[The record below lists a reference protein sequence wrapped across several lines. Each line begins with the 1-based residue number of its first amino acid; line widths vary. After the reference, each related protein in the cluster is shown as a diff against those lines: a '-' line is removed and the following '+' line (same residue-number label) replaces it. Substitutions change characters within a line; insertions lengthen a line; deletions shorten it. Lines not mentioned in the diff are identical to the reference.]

1 METSIHA
8 IACNNLLILFATIA
22 ITGIICSKG
31 SELINIPDVVL
42 FLIVGILLGPSVL
55 KIIDISQFQLEN
67 QLILTFG
74 SAFILYMGGKEVSL
88 KVLKNVKISVLLLAT
103 VGVIVSSFLMA
114 KIIGLSFQTSFIT
127 SLLAGSIIASTDPAT
142 IVPIF
147 NQVKIDKKVKQT
159 VISESALNDATG
171 AIMTVAVLS
180 IIMGGQFSI
189 EQNIYNLCIM
199 IIVGIIIGLIT
210 GLVLLFLVNDSPQGI
225 FKDYTPIISILSVII
240 AYEFSTY
247 LGGSG
252 YMSCFI
258 VGLITGNKQNF
269 KMWLSQK
276 HYDAD
281 CSVAE
286 TLGTICRMCIFII
299 LGSQVQ
305 LDILIKYF
313 IPSLISV
320 LGLIFIVRPICVLL
334 CTLVDRNAK
343 WNKKEL
349 LFMMWVRETGVIPAA
364 LCGIVTTMKV
374 PGSEIISSVVFMT
387 ISITLILQGS
397 TTKLLARKLGL
408 LEVENV
414 EVSQVENI
422 K

>member
-8 IACNNLLILFATIA
+8 IACNKLLILFATIA

-42 FLIVGILLGPSVL
+42 FLIVGIFLGPSVL
-55 KIIDISQFQLEN
+55 KVIDITQFQLEN

-74 SAFILYMGGKEVSL
+74 SAFILYLGGKEVSL
-88 KVLKNVKISVLLLAT
+88 KVLKNVKISVFLLSTL
-103 VGVIVSSFLMA
+103 GVIITSFLMA
-114 KIIGLSFQTSFIT
+114 KIINLNFQTSFMT
-127 SLLAGSIIASTDPAT
+127 CLLAGSIIASTDPAT

-171 AIMTVAVLS
+171 AILTVAVLS
-180 IIMGGQFSI
+180 IIMGGHFSI
-189 EQNIYNLCIM
+189 EENIYNLCIM
-199 IIVGIIIGLIT
+199 IIVGIIVGLIT
-210 GLVLLFLVNDSPQGI
+210 GLVLLFLVNDSPKGI

-240 AYEFSTY
+240 AYELSTY

-258 VGLITGNKQNF
+258 VGLVTGNKQNF
-269 KMWLSQK
+269 KLWLSQK

-299 LGSQVQ
+299 LGSQVK
-305 LDILIKYF
+305 LDILFEYF
-313 IPSLISV
+313 IPALISV
-320 LGLIFIVRPICVLL
+320 LALIFIVRPVCILA
-334 CTLVDRNAK
+334 CTLIDRKAN
-343 WNKKEL
+343 WNKKQL

-364 LCGIVTTMKV
+364 LCGIVTAMNV
-374 PGSEIISSVVFMT
+374 PGSEIISSIVFMT
-387 ISITLILQGS
+387 ILITLILQGS
-397 TTKLLARKLGL
+397 TTKLLARKLDL
-408 LEVENV
+408 LECDEVEDKKV
-414 EVSQVENI
+414 Y
-422 K
+422 

>member
-8 IACNNLLILFATIA
+8 IACNKLLILFATIA

-55 KIIDISQFQLEN
+55 KVIDISQFQLEN

-74 SAFILYMGGKEVSL
+74 SAFILYLGGKEVSL
-88 KVLKNVKISVLLLAT
+88 KVLKNVKISVFLLSTL
-103 VGVIVSSFLMA
+103 GVVISSFFMA
-114 KIIGLSFQTSFIT
+114 KIVGFNFQIGFMTC
-127 SLLAGSIIASTDPAT
+127 LLAGSIIASTDPAT

-171 AIMTVAVLS
+171 AIMTVAILS
-180 IIMGGQFSI
+180 IIMGGHFSM
-189 EQNIYNLCIM
+189 EENIYNLCIM
-199 IIVGIIIGLIT
+199 VIVGVIVGLIT
-210 GLVLLFLVNDSPQGI
+210 GLVLLFLVNDSPKGI

-240 AYEFSTY
+240 TYELSTY

-258 VGLITGNKQNF
+258 VGLVTGNKQNF

-281 CSVAE
+281 CNVVE
-286 TLGTICRMCIFII
+286 TVGTICRMCIFII

-305 LDILIKYF
+305 LSELFKYF
-313 IPSLISV
+313 IPSLLSV
-320 LGLIFIVRPICVLL
+320 LGLIFIVRPVCVLV
-334 CTLVDRNAK
+334 CTLVDRKAK
-343 WNKKEL
+343 WNKKQI

-364 LCGIVTTMKV
+364 LCGIITSMKV
-374 PGSEIISSVVFMT
+374 PGSEIISSIVFMT
-387 ISITLILQGS
+387 ILITLILQGS
-397 TTKLLARKLGL
+397 TTKLLAKKLGL
-408 LEVENV
+408 LEL
-414 EVSQVENI
+414 EVVTNEDEITN
-422 K
+422 

>member
-8 IACNNLLILFATIA
+8 IACNKLLILFATIA

-42 FLIVGILLGPSVL
+42 FLIVGIFLGPSVL
-55 KIIDISQFQLEN
+55 KVIDITQFQLEN

-74 SAFILYMGGKEVSL
+74 SAFILYLGGKEVSL
-88 KVLKNVKISVLLLAT
+88 KVLKNVKISVFLLSTL
-103 VGVIVSSFLMA
+103 GVLITSFLMA
-114 KIIGLSFQTSFIT
+114 KIINLNFQTSFMT
-127 SLLAGSIIASTDPAT
+127 CLLAGSIIASTDPAT

-147 NQVKIDKKVKQT
+147 NRVKIDKKVKQT

-171 AIMTVAVLS
+171 AILTVAVLS
-180 IIMGGQFSI
+180 IIMGGHFSI
-189 EQNIYNLCIM
+189 EENIYNLCIM
-199 IIVGIIIGLIT
+199 IIVGIIVGLIT
-210 GLVLLFLVNDSPQGI
+210 GLVLLFLVNDSPKGI

-240 AYEFSTY
+240 AYELSTY

-258 VGLITGNKQNF
+258 VGLVTGNKRNF
-269 KMWLSQK
+269 KLWLSQK

-299 LGSQVQ
+299 LGSQVK
-305 LDILIKYF
+305 LDILFEYF
-313 IPSLISV
+313 IPALISV
-320 LGLIFIVRPICVLL
+320 LALIFIVRPVCILA
-334 CTLVDRNAK
+334 CTLVDRKAN
-343 WNKKEL
+343 WNRKQL

-364 LCGIVTTMKV
+364 LCGIVTAMNV
-374 PGSEIISSVVFMT
+374 PGSEIISSIVFMT
-387 ISITLILQGS
+387 ILITLILQGS
-397 TTKLLARKLGL
+397 TTKLLARKLDL
-408 LEVENV
+408 LECDEVEDKKV
-414 EVSQVENI
+414 Y
-422 K
+422 

>member
-8 IACNNLLILFATIA
+8 IACNKLLILFATIA

-55 KIIDISQFQLEN
+55 KVIDISQFQLEN

-74 SAFILYMGGKEVSL
+74 SAFILYLGGKEVSL
-88 KVLKNVKISVLLLAT
+88 KVLKNVKISVFLLSTL
-103 VGVIVSSFLMA
+103 GVVISSFFMA
-114 KIIGLSFQTSFIT
+114 KIVGFNFQIGFMTC
-127 SLLAGSIIASTDPAT
+127 LLAGSIIASTAPAT

-171 AIMTVAVLS
+171 AIMTVAILS
-180 IIMGGQFSI
+180 IIMGGHFSM
-189 EQNIYNLCIM
+189 EENIYNLCIM
-199 IIVGIIIGLIT
+199 VIVGVIVGLIT
-210 GLVLLFLVNDSPQGI
+210 GLVLLFLVNDSPKGI

-240 AYEFSTY
+240 AYELSTY

-258 VGLITGNKQNF
+258 VGLVTGNKQNF

-281 CSVAE
+281 CNVVE
-286 TLGTICRMCIFII
+286 TVGTICRMCIFII

-305 LDILIKYF
+305 LSELFKYF
-313 IPSLISV
+313 IPSLLSV
-320 LGLIFIVRPICVLL
+320 LGLIFIVRPVCVLA
-334 CTLVDRNAK
+334 CTLVDRKAK
-343 WNKKEL
+343 WNKKQI

-364 LCGIVTTMKV
+364 LCGIITSMKV
-374 PGSEIISSVVFMT
+374 PGSEIISSIVFMT
-387 ISITLILQGS
+387 ILITLILQGS
-397 TTKLLARKLGL
+397 TTKLLAKKLGL
-408 LEVENV
+408 LELEAVTNEDEITN
-414 EVSQVENI
+414 
-422 K
+422 

>member
-8 IACNNLLILFATIA
+8 IACNKLLILFATIA

-55 KIIDISQFQLEN
+55 KVIDISQFQLEN

-74 SAFILYMGGKEVSL
+74 SAFILYLGGKEVSL
-88 KVLKNVKISVLLLAT
+88 KVLKNVKISVFLLSTL
-103 VGVIVSSFLMA
+103 GVVISSFFMA
-114 KIIGLSFQTSFIT
+114 KIVGFNFQIGFMTC
-127 SLLAGSIIASTDPAT
+127 LLAGSIIASTDPAT

-171 AIMTVAVLS
+171 AIMTVAILS
-180 IIMGGQFSI
+180 IIMGGHFSM
-189 EQNIYNLCIM
+189 EENIYNLCIM
-199 IIVGIIIGLIT
+199 VIVGVIVGLIT
-210 GLVLLFLVNDSPQGI
+210 GLVLLFLVNDSPKGI

-240 AYEFSTY
+240 AYELSTY

-258 VGLITGNKQNF
+258 VGLVTGNKQNF
-269 KMWLSQK
+269 KMWLSKK

-281 CSVAE
+281 CNVVE
-286 TLGTICRMCIFII
+286 TVGTICRMCIFII

-305 LDILIKYF
+305 LSELFKYF
-313 IPSLISV
+313 IPSLLSV
-320 LGLIFIVRPICVLL
+320 LGLIFIVRPVCVLA
-334 CTLVDRNAK
+334 CTLVDRKAK
-343 WNKKEL
+343 WNKKQI

-364 LCGIVTTMKV
+364 LCGIITSMKV
-374 PGSEIISSVVFMT
+374 PGSEIISSIVFMT
-387 ISITLILQGS
+387 ILITLILQGS
-397 TTKLLARKLGL
+397 TTKLLAKKLGL
-408 LEVENV
+408 LEL
-414 EVSQVENI
+414 EVVTNEDEITN
-422 K
+422 

>member
-8 IACNNLLILFATIA
+8 IACNKLLILFATIA

-55 KIIDISQFQLEN
+55 KVIDISQFQLEN

-74 SAFILYMGGKEVSL
+74 SAFILYLGGKEVSL
-88 KVLKNVKISVLLLAT
+88 KVLKNVKISVFLLSTL
-103 VGVIVSSFLMA
+103 GVVISSFFMA
-114 KIIGLSFQTSFIT
+114 KIIGFNFQIGFMTC
-127 SLLAGSIIASTDPAT
+127 LLAGSIIASTDPAT

-171 AIMTVAVLS
+171 AIMTVAILS
-180 IIMGGQFSI
+180 IIMGGHFSM
-189 EQNIYNLCIM
+189 EENIYNLCIM
-199 IIVGIIIGLIT
+199 IIVGVIVGLIT
-210 GLVLLFLVNDSPQGI
+210 GLVLLFLVNDSPKGI

-240 AYEFSTY
+240 AYELSTY

-258 VGLITGNKQNF
+258 VGLVTGNKQNF

-281 CSVAE
+281 CNVVE
-286 TLGTICRMCIFII
+286 TVGTICRMCIFII

-305 LDILIKYF
+305 LNELFKYF
-313 IPSLISV
+313 IPALLSV
-320 LGLIFIVRPICVLL
+320 LGLIFIVRPVCVLA
-334 CTLVDRNAK
+334 CTLVDRRAK
-343 WNKKEL
+343 WNKKQI

-364 LCGIVTTMKV
+364 LCGIITSMKV
-374 PGSEIISSVVFMT
+374 PGSEIISSIVFMT
-387 ISITLILQGS
+387 ILITLILQGS
-397 TTKLLARKLGL
+397 TTKLLAKKLGL
-408 LEVENV
+408 LEL
-414 EVSQVENI
+414 EVATNEDEITN
-422 K
+422 

>member
-8 IACNNLLILFATIA
+8 IACNKLLILFATIA

-42 FLIVGILLGPSVL
+42 FLIVGIFLGPSVL
-55 KIIDISQFQLEN
+55 KVIDITQFQLEN

-74 SAFILYMGGKEVSL
+74 SAFILYLGGKEVSL
-88 KVLKNVKISVLLLAT
+88 KVLKNVKISVFLLSTL
-103 VGVIVSSFLMA
+103 GVLITSFLMA
-114 KIIGLSFQTSFIT
+114 KIINLNFQTSFMT
-127 SLLAGSIIASTDPAT
+127 CLLAGSIIASTDPAT

-171 AIMTVAVLS
+171 AILTVAVLS
-180 IIMGGQFSI
+180 IIMGGHFSI
-189 EQNIYNLCIM
+189 EENIYNLCIM
-199 IIVGIIIGLIT
+199 IIVGIIVGLIT
-210 GLVLLFLVNDSPQGI
+210 GLVLLFLVNDSPKGI

-240 AYEFSTY
+240 AYELSTY

-258 VGLITGNKQNF
+258 VGLVTGNKRNF
-269 KMWLSQK
+269 KLWLSQK

-299 LGSQVQ
+299 LGSQVK
-305 LDILIKYF
+305 LDILFEYF
-313 IPSLISV
+313 IPALISV
-320 LGLIFIVRPICVLL
+320 LALIFIVRPVCILA
-334 CTLVDRNAK
+334 CTLIDRKAN
-343 WNKKEL
+343 WNKKQL

-364 LCGIVTTMKV
+364 LCGIVTAMNV
-374 PGSEIISSVVFMT
+374 PGSEIISSIVFMT
-387 ISITLILQGS
+387 ILITLILQGS
-397 TTKLLARKLGL
+397 TTKLLARKLDL
-408 LEVENV
+408 LECDEVEDKKV
-414 EVSQVENI
+414 Y
-422 K
+422 